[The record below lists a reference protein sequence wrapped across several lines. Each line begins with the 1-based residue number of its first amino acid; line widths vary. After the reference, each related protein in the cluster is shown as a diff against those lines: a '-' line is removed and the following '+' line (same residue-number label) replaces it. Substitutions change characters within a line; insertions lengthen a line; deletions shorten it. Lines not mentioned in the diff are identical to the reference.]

1 MKEMKLGRVSI
12 FFFLAKMD
20 FFILLCINICYFVIG
35 IKPKKKKTNLKE
47 SERGKKREVTLEAP
61 GMQNLFLVP
70 SFTDSRFT
78 YLNLKFFIH

>member
-35 IKPKKKKTNLKE
+35 IKPKKKKKLKE

-61 GMQNLFLVP
+61 GM
-70 SFTDSRFT
+70 
-78 YLNLKFFIH
+78 